1 MDPLASPPVYA
12 GAVPPVRIA
21 LASIN
26 PTVGDLAGNSELIIA
41 AAAEAVSSG
50 AALIVFPEMALTGYP
65 VEDLALRPSFRTASI
80 AAVDRLAVELARA
93 GCGEPTVVVG
103 FLGEV
108 ADSGA
113 VRDLTN
119 TETAPACDDGPPAE
133 VADSGAGANR
143 AVPVEYAVPVEF
155 AVPVDEHHRAPRP
168 TNSAA
173 VIRGGSV
180 IARYDKHRLPNYGV
194 FDEER
199 WFAAGQTAC
208 VVDVGELSIS
218 IAICEDLW
226 QDNGPA
232 LRAGSESDLLLVVN
246 ASPFEIGKPR
256 RREDLCR
263 RRAVELGCTVAYVNL
278 VGGQDELV
286 FDGGSIVFAADGS
299 AKEPAASARF
309 RPATALFE
317 LSAPHLRHDSVAE
330 EPAPKPTVVADSA
343 TPLLLTL
350 GPSDLADCYDA
361 LVLGLR
367 DYVRK
372 NGQRQVLLGL
382 SGGIDS
388 ALVAALACDAFGPD
402 DVFAVAM
409 PSRYSSEHS
418 VADAVDLAQRTGLQ
432 LRTVPIEPMFAAFQ
446 SKLALTGLAEE
457 NLQARIRGAALMAI
471 SNAEGQLVL
480 ATGNKSEIAVGYSTI
495 YGDAVGGFA
504 PIKDVPKTL
513 VWQLARYRNEQAA
526 ARGQTPPIPENC
538 ITKPPS
544 AELRPDQLDADS
556 LPDYAVLDALLQAYV
571 EHRASASEL
580 VAAGFDREVVR
591 HVLALTDRAEY
602 KRRQYPPGP
611 KITSLAFGRDRRL
624 PITNRWIDPLG

>member
-1 MDPLASPPVYA
+1 M
-12 GAVPPVRIA
+12 PPVRIA

-41 AAAEAVSSG
+41 AAVEAVSSG

-80 AAVDRLAVELARA
+80 AAVDRLAGELARA

-113 VRDLTN
+113 AGDLTN
-119 TETAPACDDGPPAE
+119 TKTAPACDDGPPAE
-133 VADSGAGANR
+133 MADSVAGASC
-143 AVPVEYAVPVEF
+143 AVPVEYG
-155 AVPVDEHHRAPRP
+155 DGNHCGQGNKHRSDHLRAPRP

-173 VIRGGSV
+173 VIRGGRV
-180 IARYDKHRLPNYGV
+180 VARYDKHRLPNYGV

-199 WFAAGQTAC
+199 WFAPGQTAC
-208 VVDVGELSIS
+208 VVDVAGTTIS

-226 QDNGPA
+226 QDDGPA
-232 LRAGSESDLLLVVN
+232 LRAATESDLLLVIN

-286 FDGGSIVFAADGS
+286 FDGGSIVFGPDGV
-299 AKEPAASARF
+299 AGEPATAARF

-343 TPLLLTL
+343 APLLLTL

-402 DVFAVAM
+402 DVSAVAM

-418 VADAVDLAQRTGLQ
+418 VADAVDLAQRTGLH

-446 SKLALTGLAEE
+446 SELALTGLAEE
-457 NLQARIRGAALMAI
+457 NLQARIRGATLMAI

-526 ARGQTPPIPENC
+526 ARGLTPPIPENC
-538 ITKPPS
+538 ISKPPS

-556 LPDYAVLDALLQAYV
+556 LPDYAVLDALLQGYV
-571 EHRASASEL
+571 ERRASAADL
-580 VAAGFDREVVR
+580 VAAGFDPEVVR
-591 HVLALTDRAEY
+591 QVLTLTDRAEY